1 MSLACCF
8 TRARVGIDAPLVR
21 VETHLSRGLPGFSI
35 VGMPA
40 TAVKESKDRVRSAL
54 INSRFKFPQQRITV
68 NLAPA
73 DLPKQ
78 GGGYDLAIA
87 MSILAASKQIPTSCL
102 DDREFYAELSLAGDL
117 RPLSGIL
124 PAILT
129 CKNNKRSAVIAP
141 DNYSEASLVT
151 DATLEVSTHLIKLCA
166 YLLKQENLEALPERD
181 LLSSND
187 NSEPHADMDGV
198 KGQNQAKRA
207 LEICAAGQ
215 HNLLM
220 MGPPGTG
227 KSMLASRLPGILP
240 PLEEADALEVASIH
254 SIAQQS
260 NQFTQWLKR
269 PFRSPHHTASG
280 VALVGGGSNP
290 KPGEISLA
298 HQGVLFLDELP
309 EYSRKVLD
317 VLREPME
324 SGEIWI
330 SRASSQVR
338 FPARF
343 QLVAAMN
350 PCPCGYLGDSKGR
363 CNCTED
369 QIGRYQSQTSGP
381 LLDRIDLHIEVPM
394 VTSEQL
400 YSTKKEESSA
410 EIQQRVIAARK
421 MQLQRQ
427 QKSNALLQGTELET
441 RCKLSEEG
449 KQLMQR
455 ALDKLGLSARASH
468 RVLKVAR
475 TIADLAGDAE
485 INNQHLAE
493 SLSYR
498 RLDRRI

>member
-1 MSLACCF
+1 MSFASCL

-21 VETHLSRGLPGFSI
+21 VETHLSHGLPALSI
-35 VGMPA
+35 VGLPA

-54 INSRFKFPQQRITV
+54 INSHFDFPQKRITI
-68 NLAPA
+68 NLSPA

-87 MSILAASKQIPTSCL
+87 LSILAASDQIPVSCL
-102 DDREFYAELSLAGDL
+102 NCREFYGELGLAGDL
-117 RPLSGIL
+117 RPIAGIL
-124 PAILT
+124 PAALA
-129 CKNNKRSAVIAP
+129 CKYNQNRCVIP
-141 DNYSEASLVT
+141 SDNFVEASLVS
-151 DATLEVSTHLIKLCA
+151 DLQIEPSQHLTELCA
-166 YLLKQENLEALPERD
+166 YLMRRCSLQKPPIEIAPTLTEETNMNA
-181 LLSSND
+181 
-187 NSEPHADMDGV
+187 V
-198 KGQNQAKRA
+198 KGQHQAKRA

-215 HNLLM
+215 HNLLLV
-220 MGPPGTG
+220 GPPGTG

-260 NQFTQWLKR
+260 KQFSQWLKR

-280 VALVGGGSNP
+280 VALVGGGSHP

-298 HQGVLFLDELP
+298 HHGVLFLDELP

-338 FPARF
+338 FPCRF

-350 PCPCGYLGDSKGR
+350 PCPCGYFGDKKGR
-363 CNCTED
+363 CHCTDE
-369 QIGRYQSQTSGP
+369 QISRYQNQASGP
-381 LLDRIDLHIEVPM
+381 LLDRIDLHIEVPT

-400 YSTKKEESSA
+400 YSKETEENSQQ
-410 EIQQRVIAARK
+410 IQQRVVQARDL
-421 MQLQRQ
+421 QLQRQ
-427 QKSNALLQGTELET
+427 KKSNALLEGDELEQ
-441 RCKLSEEG
+441 RCKLDEQG
-449 KQLMQR
+449 KQLMKQ

-475 TIADLAGDAE
+475 TIADLAGVED

-498 RLDRRI
+498 RLDRRL